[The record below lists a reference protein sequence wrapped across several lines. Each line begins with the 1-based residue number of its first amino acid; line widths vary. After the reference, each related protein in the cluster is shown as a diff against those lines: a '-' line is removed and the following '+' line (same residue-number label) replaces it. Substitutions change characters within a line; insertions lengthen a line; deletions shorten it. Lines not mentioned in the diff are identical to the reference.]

1 MMAMGSPEDSSLVCT
16 EDDSPGS
23 PDNGYVVNPGE
34 LVDTV
39 TIVAR
44 VGSDLSNGVQKVRDG
59 LMLPTAVGLGWEV
72 DAPLARCANDW
83 LQQMLDLTAAV
94 SQASENL
101 GRNAQS
107 YLDAEGGFC
116 PMPGEE

>member
-1 MMAMGSPEDSSLVCT
+1 MVAMV
-16 EDDSPGS
+16 S
-23 PDNGYVVNPGE
+23 PDDGYVVNPGE
-34 LVDTV
+34 LVDMVTV
-39 TIVAR
+39 VAR
-44 VGSDLSNGVQKVRDG
+44 VGSDLSNSLQKVRDG
-59 LMLPTAVGLGWEV
+59 LMLPSAVGLGWEV
-72 DAPLARCANDW
+72 DAPLVNRANEW
-83 LQQMLDLTAAV
+83 LQQMLDLTGAV